1 MAKDLDTKKQPFLK
15 NSGRWTIGL
24 AMTAALATGIATVYT
39 ITNIKNPRV
48 ESTPPPNNAP
58 VMDGVSALGR
68 LEPEGEVIK
77 LSAAGTLEGVRI
89 LSLKVKEGDKVKS
102 GDTIAILDNL
112 NQKQAAL
119 QQAKQQVN
127 VSRSRLAQ
135 VKAGAKEGEINAQQA
150 TITRIQAQ
158 LQGDIKAQEAIIA
171 RLEAQLAG
179 EIGGQQATIGRLEAE
194 VKNASAEYERYR
206 KLSEDGATSDS
217 VRDAKRLSLETS
229 RKQLIEAQA
238 NLNKTQATLQEQINE
253 AKTNLNK
260 IISTG
265 RQQIDEAKSNLNR
278 IAEVRPVDIQAAQAE
293 VDSAIA
299 TVDKAQADLDL
310 SYVKSPIT
318 GQILKIHTRPGE
330 KISDKGIAEIGQTQ
344 QMYVVAEVY
353 ESDIDKVRLNQR
365 AKITGD
371 SISGELQGT
380 VAQIGLKI
388 GKKDVLDTDPAADVD
403 ARVVEVKIRL
413 EPEDSKRVSGLTNL
427 KVDVKIYL

>member
-1 MAKDLDTKKQPFLK
+1 MAKELDPKKQPFLK

-24 AMTAALATGIATVYT
+24 AVTAALATGIATVYT
-39 ITNIKNPRV
+39 VANMKNPRV
-48 ESTPPPNNAP
+48 ESTSPPSTTP

-68 LEPEGEVIK
+68 LEPEGEIIK
-77 LSAAGTLEGVRI
+77 LSAPGSLEGVRI

-127 VSRSRLAQ
+127 VARSHLEQ

-171 RLEAQLAG
+171 RLQAQLTG

-194 VKNASAEYERYR
+194 VKNASAEYDRYS

-217 VRDAKRLSLETS
+217 VRDAKRLNLETS
-229 RKQLIEAQA
+229 RKHLIEAEA
-238 NLNKTQATLQEQINE
+238 NLNKTKATLQEQINE
-253 AKTNLNK
+253 ATTNLNK

-299 TVDKAQADLDL
+299 AVDKAQADLDL

-330 KISDKGIAEIGQTQ
+330 KINDKGIAEIGKTQ

-353 ESDIDKVRLNQR
+353 ESDIEKVRLNQR

-413 EPEDSKRVSGLTNL
+413 DAKDSDRVSSLTNL